1 MRTSSFEKKISYSF
15 KNPAFLRQAL
25 SHRSYAYENQQEDI
39 SDNEVL
45 EFLGDSV
52 LGLVVADYLC
62 NQYPGLSE
70 GDLSKLKSLA
80 SNTSALFT
88 FAQNIKLDRQI
99 LLGKGEEKSGGRK
112 KKTILAGAFEA
123 VVAAVYLDGG
133 IEAARDFLLGHLKPY
148 FKRVNVK
155 KFFVDN
161 YKSALQEYLQKSS
174 LPAPLYRTVRA
185 RGPNH
190 KKSFI
195 IEVFSEGRSL
205 GRAEGTSK
213 KDAEQRAAKKALR
226 ELLGRKIK
234 AFSSDT
240 FLFKKHGR

>member
-1 MRTSSFEKKISYSF
+1 MRISSFEKKINYRF
-15 KNPAFLRQAL
+15 NNPELLRQAL
-25 SHRSYAYENQQEDI
+25 CHRSFAYENQQEDTM
-39 SDNEVL
+39 DNEVL

-62 NQYPGLSE
+62 SQYPSLTE

-80 SNTSALFT
+80 SNTSALFA
-88 FAQNIKLDRQI
+88 FAQSIKLDRHI

-112 KKTILAGAFEA
+112 KRTILAGAFEA
-123 VVAAVYLDGG
+123 VIAAVYLDGG
-133 IEAARDFLLGHLKPY
+133 IEAARNFLLGHLKSY
-148 FKRVNVK
+148 FKKVNVK

-174 LPAPLYRTVRA
+174 LPAPSYKTVKV
-185 RGPNH
+185 RGPDH
-190 KKSFI
+190 KKRFVV
-195 IEVFSEGRSL
+195 EVFSEGRSL
-205 GRAEGTSK
+205 GRDEGTSK

-226 ELLGRKIK
+226 EILGRKIK

-240 FLFKKHGR
+240 FLVKKHGR